1 MVVIC
6 NFRGEEGFMRK
17 TINGNVNWD
26 GFSVRNWSS
35 ERGGKSISIE
45 SKVDFRS
52 KLLAGVRP
60 GEEPKTSCGDVC
72 RKVAVD

>member
-1 MVVIC
+1 
-6 NFRGEEGFMRK
+6 MRE
-17 TINGNVNWD
+17 TINGDANWD
-26 GFSVRNWSS
+26 GVSVRNWSS

-52 KLLAGVRP
+52 KLSAGVWA